1 LNEYTIDQV
10 VLFVNAARKNMEEQL
25 QSMSI
30 QLRFAYNAST
40 TEFENY
46 LSMEKNTKKKK
57 LSKSEITSTLG
68 LPDGSE

>member
-1 LNEYTIDQV
+1 
-10 VLFVNAARKNMEEQL
+10 MEEQL